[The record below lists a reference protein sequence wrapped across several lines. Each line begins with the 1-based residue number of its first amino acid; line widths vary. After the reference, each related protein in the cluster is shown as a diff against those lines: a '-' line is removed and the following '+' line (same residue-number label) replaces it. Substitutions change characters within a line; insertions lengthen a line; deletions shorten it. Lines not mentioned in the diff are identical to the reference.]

1 MEVICHIVGITTL
14 IKNKFLE
21 DMNKLNYHII
31 DLDELSNS
39 ILRNNSM
46 VQMFSQYQAFKEN
59 KNDKFKEIEKKMSI
73 YWETSMEEGIINNV
87 NKSKKNI
94 IIGYSHH
101 FRNINKRINVSPNN
115 KPIAKF
121 IIKVS
126 KSDVRNII
134 KSNLSKHHDDI
145 IQGCYPLE
153 NIDFDFVY
161 NNRLKLDA
169 IYEKNGYLP
178 KTLETI
184 YTILNLS
191 NKNIDGEGLWIASR
205 EPYNVS
211 SKIYPKKNDKL
222 FAFTD
227 KLMALLS
234 SFHFNDNEL
243 EKYYDNNTVRVK
255 PKKPGVLE
263 KMKEKRYLYLVEK
276 EHFVPHEKGNNVKYF
291 SQEPAIIMDVIKIKD
306 VFEEYFNN

>member
-1 MEVICHIVGITTL
+1 MEIICHIVGITSLT
-14 IKNKFLE
+14 KNKFL
-21 DMNKLNYHII
+21 DDIKKLGYHII
-31 DLDELSNS
+31 DLDDLSTN
-39 ILRNNSM
+39 ILRNSTM
-46 VQMFSQYQAFKEN
+46 TQMFSQYQGFKET

-73 YWETSMEEGIINNV
+73 YWETSMGENIINNID
-87 NKSKKNI
+87 KSKKNI

-101 FRNINKRINVSPNN
+101 FRNINKKINVSPNN

-134 KSNLSKHHDDI
+134 KNNLNKYHNEI

-161 NNRLKLDA
+161 NNRLKIDA
-169 IYEKNGYLP
+169 TYEKNNYLP

-191 NKNIDGEGLWIASR
+191 NKNIDGDGLWIASR

-211 SKIYPKKNDKL
+211 SKIYPRKNDKL

-234 SFHFNDNEL
+234 SFNFNDDEL
-243 EKYYDNNTVRVK
+243 EKYYENNTVRIK
-255 PKKPGVLE
+255 PKKNGVLE

-276 EHFVPHEKGNNVKYF
+276 QHFVPHEKGNNIKFF
-291 SQEPAIIMDVIKIKD
+291 SQEPALIINVIKIKD
-306 VFEEYFNN
+306 VYEEYFNN

>member
-1 MEVICHIVGITTL
+1 MEVICHIIGITSLT
-14 IKNKFLE
+14 KNKFLDE
-21 DMNKLNYHII
+21 MKIIGYHII
-31 DLDELSNS
+31 DLDELSNN
-39 ILRNNSM
+39 ILRNSSM
-46 VQMFSQYQAFKEN
+46 VQLFSQYQGFKET
-59 KNDKFKEIEKKMSI
+59 KNDKFKEVEKKMSI
-73 YWETSMEEGIINNV
+73 YWETSMEEGISCNI

-134 KSNLSKHHDDI
+134 KSNLSKYHDDI

-161 NNRLKLDA
+161 NNRLKLDS

-178 KTLETI
+178 KTLDTI

-191 NKNIDGEGLWIASR
+191 NKNIDGDGLWLASK

-211 SKIYPKKNDKL
+211 SKIYPRKNDKL
-222 FAFTD
+222 FGFTD

-234 SFHFNDNEL
+234 SFHFNENEL
-243 EKYYDNNTVRVK
+243 EKYYENNTVRIK
-255 PKKPGVLE
+255 PKKDGVLE

-291 SQEPAIIMDVIKIKD
+291 SQEPAIIIDVIKIKD
-306 VFEEYFNN
+306 VYEEYFNN

>member
-1 MEVICHIVGITTL
+1 MEIICHIVGITSLT
-14 IKNKFLE
+14 KNKFL
-21 DMNKLNYHII
+21 DDIKKLGYHII
-31 DLDELSNS
+31 DLDDLSTN
-39 ILRNNSM
+39 ILRNSTM
-46 VQMFSQYQAFKEN
+46 TQMFSQYQGFKET

-73 YWETSMEEGIINNV
+73 YWETSMGENIINNID
-87 NKSKKNI
+87 KSKKNI

-101 FRNINKRINVSPNN
+101 FRNINKKINVSPNN
-115 KPIAKF
+115 KPISKF

-134 KSNLSKHHDDI
+134 KNNLNKYHNEI

-161 NNRLKLDA
+161 NNRLKIDA
-169 IYEKNGYLP
+169 TYEKNNYLP

-191 NKNIDGEGLWIASR
+191 NKNIDGDGLWIASR

-211 SKIYPKKNDKL
+211 SKIYPRKNDKL

-234 SFHFNDNEL
+234 SFNFNDDEL
-243 EKYYDNNTVRVK
+243 EKYYENNTVRIK
-255 PKKPGVLE
+255 PKKNGVLE

-276 EHFVPHEKGNNVKYF
+276 QHFVPHEKGNNIKFF
-291 SQEPAIIMDVIKIKD
+291 SQEPALIINVIKIKD
-306 VFEEYFNN
+306 VYEEYFNN

>member
-1 MEVICHIVGITTL
+1 MEVICHIVGITSLT
-14 IKNKFLE
+14 KNKFLE
-21 DMNKLNYHII
+21 DIKKLGYHII
-31 DLDELSNS
+31 DLDDLSNN
-39 ILRNNSM
+39 ILRNSTM
-46 VQMFSQYQAFKEN
+46 TQMFSQYQGFKET

-73 YWETSMEEGIINNV
+73 YWETSMEDNIINNI

-134 KSNLSKHHDDI
+134 KNNLSKYHNEI

-161 NNRLKLDA
+161 NNRLKIDA
-169 IYEKNGYLP
+169 IYEKNSYLP

-191 NKNIDGEGLWIASR
+191 NKNIDGDGLWIASR

-211 SKIYPKKNDKL
+211 SKIYPRKNDKL
-222 FAFTD
+222 FGFTD

-234 SFHFNDNEL
+234 SFHFNDDEL
-243 EKYYDNNTVRVK
+243 EKYYENNTVRVK
-255 PKKPGVLE
+255 PKKNGVLE
-263 KMKEKRYLYLVEK
+263 KMKEKRYLYLVGK
-276 EHFVPHEKGNNVKYF
+276 EHFVPHEKGNNIKFF
-291 SQEPAIIMDVIKIKD
+291 SQEPALIIDVIKIKD

>member
-1 MEVICHIVGITTL
+1 MEVICHIVGITSLT
-14 IKNKFLE
+14 KNKFVE
-21 DMNKLNYHII
+21 DIKKLGYHII
-31 DLDELSNS
+31 DLDDLSNN
-39 ILRNNSM
+39 ILRNSTM
-46 VQMFSQYQAFKEN
+46 TQMFSQYQGFKDT
-59 KNDKFKEIEKKMSI
+59 KNDKFKEIEKKMSF
-73 YWETSMEEGIINNV
+73 YWETSMEDNIINNID
-87 NKSKKNI
+87 KLKKNI

-134 KSNLSKHHDDI
+134 KNNLSKYHNEI
-145 IQGCYPLE
+145 VQGCYPLE

-161 NNRLKLDA
+161 NNRLKIDA
-169 IYEKNGYLP
+169 IYEKNNYLP

-191 NKNIDGEGLWIASR
+191 NKNIDGDGLWIASR
-205 EPYNVS
+205 EPYNIS
-211 SKIYPKKNDKL
+211 SKIYPRKNDKL

-234 SFHFNDNEL
+234 SFHFNDDEL
-243 EKYYDNNTVRVK
+243 EKYYENNTVRIK
-255 PKKPGVLE
+255 PKKNGILE

-276 EHFVPHEKGNNVKYF
+276 QHFVPHEKGNNVKYF
-291 SQEPAIIMDVIKIKD
+291 SQEPALIIDVIKIKD
-306 VFEEYFNN
+306 VYEEYFNN